1 MNAIGL
7 TQRLPILAPII
18 ALILVRNA
26 CSAKVGCARHECPR
40 DSRAELVALQR
51 ILRLPL
57 ARGAG
62 GLKKISEEL
71 RRAGRHS
78 NQSSRIGHNTK
89 VDGGLTH
96 SGGCRLSVVVDYTS
110 AGVLGCQQAVKQLF
124 HRIGIDL
131 ELMLEHVSAMVFK
144 IERLLLIKRAAAF
157 SVTKIDAKPFLYIRR
172 QVGGDDQRAL
182 VFEGDPPPVK

>member
-1 MNAIGL
+1 M
-7 TQRLPILAPII
+7 
-18 ALILVRNA
+18 
-26 CSAKVGCARHECPR
+26 
-40 DSRAELVALQR
+40 QR

-110 AGVLGCQQAVKQLF
+110 GAGLPA
-124 HRIGIDL
+124 RSPR
-131 ELMLEHVSAMVFK
+131 SAATASSM
-144 IERLLLIKRAAAF
+144 RAA
-157 SVTKIDAKPFLYIRR
+157 S
-172 QVGGDDQRAL
+172 
-182 VFEGDPPPVK
+182 